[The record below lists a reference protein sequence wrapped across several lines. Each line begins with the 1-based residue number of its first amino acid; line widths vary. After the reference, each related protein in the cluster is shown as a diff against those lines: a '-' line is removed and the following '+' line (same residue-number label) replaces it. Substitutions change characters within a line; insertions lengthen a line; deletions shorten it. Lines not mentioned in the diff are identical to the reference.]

1 MNEYSVFFPTDLREV
16 APGLSKGIPF
26 DKKTVK
32 RLLAPAPQ
40 RAAGGVIDLRELIAQ
55 EEIVFDE
62 EDEDRGDDATKEA
75 HEKDA
80 AMGDDVVQVCNRIKT
95 FMKLF
100 IMLFFCNYH
109 GLIKLI

>member
-1 MNEYSVFFPTDLREV
+1 MREV

-32 RLLAPAPQ
+32 RLLAPSPQ

-62 EDEDRGDDATKEA
+62 EEDEDHGDDATKEA

-80 AMGDDVVQVCNRIKT
+80 AMGDEAVEVCDFSLLKKNL
-95 FMKLF
+95 KL
-100 IMLFFCNYH
+100 
-109 GLIKLI
+109 KL